1 MHDYNVR
8 MKKLILILAA
18 LAAGVFFYNDQQGGA
33 RPDTVAAQEQ
43 LEEAGSGQ
51 EVATVSETDQAHA
64 EKRSN
69 VQVRGEGSVSRVLP
83 DDHDGSRHQR
93 FILKLD
99 SGLTVLVAHN
109 IDLAPRIDSLRQGDE
124 VQYYGEYEWNQ
135 KGGVVHWTHHDPR
148 GSHVGGWLK
157 HKGRTYE

>member
-1 MHDYNVR
+1 

-18 LAAGVFFYNDQQGGA
+18 IAGGVFFYNEQRDGA
-33 RPDTVAAQEQ
+33 APDRVAAQEQ
-43 LEEAGSGQ
+43 LLEPDGGQDVAAG
-51 EVATVSETDQAHA
+51 ASETDEAHA
-64 EKRSN
+64 ERRSD
-69 VQVRGEGSVSRVLP
+69 VQVTGAGTVSRLLP

-109 IDLAPRIDSLRQGDE
+109 IDLAPRIDSLQEGDE
-124 VQYYGEYEWNQ
+124 VAYYGEYEWNQ

-148 GSHVGGWLK
+148 GAHAGGWLK
-157 HKGRTYE
+157 HKGRTYQ